1 LFIFLFKSEYVNRI
15 IYAFGVGNGDADQLA
30 NRDPTDYSDPSDKLY
45 DTVLSGNV
53 IDRENSA
60 LIGPVYKEVAKVDR
74 VEGVS

>member
-1 LFIFLFKSEYVNRI
+1 M
-15 IYAFGVGNGDADQLA
+15 GNGDGDSDQLA
-30 NRDPTDYSDPSDKLY
+30 NQDPTDYSDPSDLLY
-45 DTVLSGNV
+45 DTVLSGSV